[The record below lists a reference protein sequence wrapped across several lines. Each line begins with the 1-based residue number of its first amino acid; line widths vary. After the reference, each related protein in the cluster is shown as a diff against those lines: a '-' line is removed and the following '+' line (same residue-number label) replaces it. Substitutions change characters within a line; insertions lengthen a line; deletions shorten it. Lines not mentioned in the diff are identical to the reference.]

1 MTIII
6 FILILGALVFVHE
19 LGHFLMAKAFGIRVD
34 EFALGFPPR
43 LFKWKPKNS
52 ETTYSLNLLPLGGYV
67 KIFGENPDEAS
78 LKGPEKKRSLVSKP
92 KYAQVLVLIAGI
104 ASNIV
109 FAWLLISG
117 GFMIGLPVSVGDR
130 YADAVRDQEVVVREV
145 APGSPA
151 AAAGFL
157 PEDVLVYLEV
167 NPEVPGNVVGIDGHT
182 PKEIL
187 RGSGVTPTS
196 VRRMI
201 AQHPDE
207 PISVLVKRLG
217 QTQTSTG
224 NAFLEV
230 TPHTSADQGRA
241 AIGIVMDE
249 VGVLKLPWHR
259 ALWEGL
265 FFTKDIVVV
274 TAQQIV
280 HFLGQVFTGQADMDQ
295 VSGPVGIASQVGEAR
310 TLGFAYV
317 LSFTAFISINLALLN
332 LVPFPALDG
341 GRILF
346 VCIEAIIRRPIK
358 PIIANWLNGLGFVLL
373 ILLMIVIAYNDIVK
387 LVVG

>member
-1 MTIII
+1 M
-6 FILILGALVFVHE
+6 
-19 LGHFLMAKAFGIRVD
+19 D

-207 PISVLVKRLG
+207 PISVLVKRL
-217 QTQTSTG
+217 TNSDFHRERVSRSD
-224 NAFLEV
+224 ASYLR
-230 TPHTSADQGRA
+230 DQARHRHRDGRSR
-241 AIGIVMDE
+241 
-249 VGVLKLPWHR
+249 VLKLPWHR
-259 ALWEGL
+259 ALWR
-265 FFTKDIVVV
+265 VVFHQRHCCRDC
-274 TAQQIV
+274 TATCIFGTGV
-280 HFLGQVFTGQADMDQ
+280 HR
-295 VSGPVGIASQVGEAR
+295 SS
-310 TLGFAYV
+310 
-317 LSFTAFISINLALLN
+317 
-332 LVPFPALDG
+332 
-341 GRILF
+341 
-346 VCIEAIIRRPIK
+346 
-358 PIIANWLNGLGFVLL
+358 
-373 ILLMIVIAYNDIVK
+373 
-387 LVVG
+387 